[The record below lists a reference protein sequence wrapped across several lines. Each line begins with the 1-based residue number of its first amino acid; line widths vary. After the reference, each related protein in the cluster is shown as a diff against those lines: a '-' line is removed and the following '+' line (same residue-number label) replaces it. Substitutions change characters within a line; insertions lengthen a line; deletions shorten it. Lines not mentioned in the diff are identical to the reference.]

1 MEMKNLLN
9 MDHRRYTNFSRLENR
24 GHFKGR
30 RRECTR
36 NEIEIKYLTE
46 SMIWR
51 VEGRMSDDTHF
62 PKIGR
67 EGHRNVGPRFPPLR
81 FADDRYCEWRWERA
95 VIVTS
100 HVWSRKLWNGQVREK
115 WIAYDWF
122 ITSEVHCKTHLL
134 YQIMSDICHSI
145 VISFYITIV
154 VIPLIPLSFFFFSSF
169 FFYSYTIN
177 CTHES
182 VKLKIGV

>member
-1 MEMKNLLN
+1 MEMKNLFN
-9 MDHRRYTNFSRLENR
+9 MDHRRYTNFSRLENH

-81 FADDRYCEWRWERA
+81 FADDRYCE
-95 VIVTS
+95 
-100 HVWSRKLWNGQVREK
+100 
-115 WIAYDWF
+115 
-122 ITSEVHCKTHLL
+122 
-134 YQIMSDICHSI
+134 
-145 VISFYITIV
+145 
-154 VIPLIPLSFFFFSSF
+154 
-169 FFYSYTIN
+169 
-177 CTHES
+177 
-182 VKLKIGV
+182 

>member
-154 VIPLIPLSFFFFSSF
+154 VIPLIPLSFFSFLPF
-169 FFYSYTIN
+169 FFLFL
-177 CTHES
+177 HH
-182 VKLKIGV
+182 